1 MPSLT
6 ESFRMLE
13 QAALGPLE
21 QEQTVALAAIGQT
34 RAGAQAAALHLPAIE
49 LDSVFPGLEVVAR
62 LAGALSRPDDGT
74 RDEAEELAEERLN
87 AITHGLG
94 LAVSA
99 AAAAYLVA
107 FSLTVGGWGRI
118 ISCSVYA
125 ATLVLMYA
133 ASTSMHAARRPRL
146 KRRFQLCDHVSI
158 YLLIAGTYTPFL
170 AGLMQGL
177 VGYSLLACV
186 WLLAAAGIVV
196 KVKNADRLADTSPL
210 PCLLLGWLVV
220 LAMKPLMA
228 ALPVGGIELLVAGGV
243 SYSIGMLFY
252 CRDDKRY
259 FHAIWHLLVMAGTA
273 FHFAAVLL
281 YVAA

>member
-13 QAALGPLE
+13 QAAIGSFQ
-21 QEQTVALAAIGQT
+21 QEQAVALAGCQYH
-34 RAGAQAAALHLPAIE
+34 AGAQATAISFPAIE
-49 LDSVFPGLEVVAR
+49 LDPVFPGLELVAKLPR
-62 LAGALSRPDDGT
+62 ALSRPRHAT
-74 RDEAEELAEERLN
+74 RGAVEELAEERLN
-87 AITHGLG
+87 TITHGLG

-99 AAAAYLVA
+99 AAVAYLFTFVVTA
-107 FSLTVGGWGRI
+107 GGWLQVA
-118 ISCSVYA
+118 SCGVYGV
-125 ATLVLMYA
+125 TLVLMYA
-133 ASTSMHAARRPRL
+133 ASTSLHAAQRPKL

-170 AGLMQGL
+170 AGLLQGL

-186 WLLAAAGIVV
+186 WGLAAVGIAI
-196 KVKNADRLADTSPL
+196 KVKNADRLGETSPL

-220 LAMKPLMA
+220 LAIKPLMA
-228 ALPVGGIELLVAGGV
+228 AMPIGGLALLVAGGV
-243 SYSIGMLFY
+243 SYSIGMIFY

-273 FHFAAVLL
+273 FHFTAVLF

>member
-1 MPSLT
+1 
-6 ESFRMLE
+6 MLE
-13 QAALGPLE
+13 EAALGSFD
-21 QEQTVALAAIGQT
+21 QERPVGLAAVGHGQT
-34 RAGAQAAALHLPAIE
+34 STQTAAVHFPTVE
-49 LDSVFPGLEVVAR
+49 LDPVFPGMEIVAK
-62 LAGALSRPDDGT
+62 LAGALSRPEEAT

-94 LAVSA
+94 FVVSA
-99 AAAAYLVA
+99 AAVVYLVA
-107 FSLTVGGWGRI
+107 FAVTADDWLRAV
-118 ISCSVYA
+118 SCGVYG

-133 ASTSMHAARRPRL
+133 ASTSLHAARRPKL

-170 AGLMQGL
+170 AGLMHGV

-186 WLLAAAGIVV
+186 WGLAAVGIAI
-196 KVKNADRLADTSPL
+196 KVKNADRLGETSPL

-220 LAMKPLMA
+220 VAIKPLMA
-228 ALPVGGIELLVAGGV
+228 TLPVGGLELLVAGGI

-273 FHFAAVLL
+273 FHFVAVLL

>member
-1 MPSLT
+1 
-6 ESFRMLE
+6 MLE
-13 QAALGPLE
+13 QAALGSFE
-21 QEQTVALAAIGQT
+21 QEQTVALAAVGHGPAST
-34 RAGAQAAALHLPAIE
+34 QAAAIHFPAIE
-49 LDSVFPGLEVVAR
+49 LDPVFPGMEIVAK
-62 LAGALSRPDDGT
+62 LANALSRPEDAT
-74 RDEAEELAEERLN
+74 RDEVEELAEERLN

-99 AAAAYLVA
+99 AAVAYLLA
-107 FSLTVGGWGRI
+107 FAVTTGGWFRVA
-118 ISCSVYA
+118 SCGVYG

-133 ASTSMHAARRPRL
+133 ASTSMHAARRPGL

-158 YLLIAGTYTPFL
+158 YLLIAGSYTPFL

-177 VGYSLLACV
+177 VGYSLLVCV
-186 WLLAAAGIVV
+186 WGLAAAGIAI

-220 LAMKPLMA
+220 VAMKPLMA
-228 ALPVGGIELLVAGGV
+228 VVPTGGIELLVAGGI

>member
-1 MPSLT
+1 M
-6 ESFRMLE
+6 
-13 QAALGPLE
+13 
-21 QEQTVALAAIGQT
+21 
-34 RAGAQAAALHLPAIE
+34 
-49 LDSVFPGLEVVAR
+49 
-62 LAGALSRPDDGT
+62 
-74 RDEAEELAEERLN
+74 
-87 AITHGLG
+87 G
-94 LAVSA
+94 LALSA
-99 AAAAYLVA
+99 AAVAYM
-107 FSLTVGGWGRI
+107 LTFAVTMGGSFRVV
-118 ISCSVYA
+118 SCGVYG

-133 ASTSMHAARRPRL
+133 ASTSLHAARKPRL

-170 AGLMQGL
+170 LGLMHGL

-186 WLLAAAGIVV
+186 WLLAAVGIAI
-196 KVKNADRLADTSPL
+196 KVKNAERLAETSPL

-220 LAMKPLMA
+220 LAIKPLMA
-228 ALPVGGIELLVAGGV
+228 ALPIGGLELLVAGGI